1 MNDAEVK
8 SVVAETL
15 DQLLHGKMIKYNDL
29 VVYERMSE
37 KLRAHYKCADPLI
50 DCALEQLRSHTY
62 YGVLEMYYRDNMTL
76 EEIAEHYY
84 CDVSTIVRNKK
95 YLCIKVFELAV

>member
-1 MNDAEVK
+1 MNDTDVK
-8 SVVAETL
+8 TVVAETL

-37 KLRAHYKCADPLI
+37 KLRAHYNSADPLI
-50 DCALEQLRSHTY
+50 SCALEQLTAHPY
-62 YGVLEMYYRDNMTL
+62 FKILEMYYRDNMTL
-76 EEIAEHYY
+76 EEIAESYY